1 MLQLRLSAAKHLKKK
16 KNVPG
21 PFGEKEG
28 KERSRCIPALENQER
43 ESLVQDKSGRTE
55 TLRGDGC
62 REQLGCPVA
71 IAEEACG
78 TGSKT
83 SLNSG
88 DGKPR
93 KRLQL
98 RGWVWELPSSK
109 EDLYFYSLCAPK
121 LNRN

>member
-1 MLQLRLSAAKHLKKK
+1 MLQLRPGAAKHLKKK
-16 KNVPG
+16 KNVPVHLG
-21 PFGEKEG
+21 RRKGKKE
-28 KERSRCIPALENQER
+28 ADA
-43 ESLVQDKSGRTE
+43 SLPWKIRKGNLWFKINRGRTE
-55 TLRGDGC
+55 TLQGDSC

-78 TGSKT
+78 IGSKT

-98 RGWVWELPSSK
+98 RGWVWEFPSSK
-109 EDLYFYSLCAPK
+109 EDLYFYPLCAPK